1 MASRAYPVNE
11 SPVKKSY
18 NLQFRFWLNIVK
30 DDESVLADELSL
42 LKSQRQ
48 FTQTI
53 RDGVRLV
60 LDLRAGKTDVLFELF
75 PWVRQLA
82 APLPAPPAAQPRS
95 AESPAPMP
103 EITLE
108 VKKDKDAGKKATA
121 NFIRSMNAL
130 NPPVKPKAANEI
142 RKLAGAEIKFEVP
155 ELEEL
160 DLLEIAS

>member
-1 MASRAYPVNE
+1 
-11 SPVKKSY
+11 
-18 NLQFRFWLNIVK
+18 
-30 DDESVLADELSL
+30 
-42 LKSQRQ
+42 
-48 FTQTI
+48 
-53 RDGVRLV
+53 
-60 LDLRAGKTDVLFELF
+60 
-75 PWVRQLA
+75 
-82 APLPAPPAAQPRS
+82 
-95 AESPAPMP
+95 MP